1 MIILIIEKEPPT
13 PYGPSINQLK
23 ENKLLL
29 LVGTPSFIMKD
40 ASLPHPSS
48 TLVHIGTLVAEVN
61 SISDSAGYDQ
71 IPGHIPA
78 LLSCSSTTTSPH
90 PAPVPFH
97 CLLCACVIASDS
109 ASSELQRRLALA
121 PHHNLQFARNMEL
134 FVCTTTSPGFCT
146 LPPPGGGA
154 YPVYNNIDVEHHT
167 GNERDCDKARMQFRV
182 KQHRQS
188 ASQ

>member
-1 MIILIIEKEPPT
+1 
-13 PYGPSINQLK
+13 
-23 ENKLLL
+23 
-29 LVGTPSFIMKD
+29 MKD

-146 LPPPGGGA
+146 LPPPGGGGA
-154 YPVYNNIDVEHHT
+154 YPYTIILTWSTIPEMNGIVTEPECNSESNSIDKVHLNDQPST
-167 GNERDCDKARMQFRV
+167 LQGSGMTLPGDCKD
-182 KQHRQS
+182 
-188 ASQ
+188 